1 MRERMGANKRY
12 AERVDRQMG
21 QRADEAATRGLAP
34 TSLTDAELELDLL
47 PLTKTPKP
55 HEVRA
60 WVRYG
65 AVAVKVTARAMKWT
79 PRAVALEWEAP
90 SGEIQRAWVWA
101 SAVEA
106 ADSGRLSR
114 P

>member
-1 MRERMGANKRY
+1 MGTSKRY

-21 QRADEAATRGLAP
+21 ERAEEAATRGLPP
-34 TSLTDAELELDLL
+34 TSLTDAELELDSL

-65 AVAVKVTARAMKWT
+65 AVAIKVSARAVAWT
-79 PRAVALEWEAP
+79 PRAVALEWRAP
-90 SGEIQRAWVWA
+90 SGEVHRAWVWA
-101 SAVEA
+101 SAVEP
-106 ADSGRLSR
+106 GGTGEGTR

>member
-1 MRERMGANKRY
+1 MGTSKRY

-21 QRADEAATRGLAP
+21 ERADEAAIRGLAP
-34 TSLTDAELELDLL
+34 TTLTDAELELDSL

-65 AVAVKVTARAMKWT
+65 AVPLKITARAVAWT
-79 PRAVALEWEAP
+79 PRAVALEWTAP
-90 SGEIQRAWVWA
+90 SGEVHRAWVWA

-106 ADSGRLSR
+106 VGGGPVRR